1 MKKFVWT
8 IIVALL
14 SSCGEKVETIQPIL
28 QNITES
34 VYASGL
40 VKSKNQ
46 YQVYSSVNGI
56 IQQVLIT
63 EGALV
68 KKGDPMITLVNET
81 QRLSTESAR
90 ISADYSSVEANRDKL
105 NDLKVAID
113 LAKAKMQSD
122 SVFLQ
127 RQKNLWEQGIGSRT
141 ELEQKELAWKN
152 ALTSYQSALLRYN
165 DLKRQID
172 LSAQQSRKNYQ
183 ISSVVADDYTI
194 RAKQDGKVYSL
205 LKEPGEMVNI
215 QTPVAVVG
223 DAHEFIVELEIDEYD
238 IAKIRLGQTAFIS
251 LDSYKGQVFEAV
263 VHKINPMMD
272 DRSRSFTI
280 EAAFTK
286 MPPNLYPNLT
296 AEANILISAKKNALT
311 IPRTYLVDE
320 SFVLLKDGEKRKVV
334 VGLKDYQRVEIV
346 SGLTKDAVIKKPSE

>member
-1 MKKFVWT
+1 M
-8 IIVALL
+8 IVALL
-14 SSCGEKVETIQPIL
+14 SSCGDKVETVQPII

-34 VYASGL
+34 VYASGI

-56 IQQVLIT
+56 IQQVMIT

-105 NDLKVAID
+105 NDLKATID
-113 LAKAKMQSD
+113 LAKARMQSD

-127 RQKNLWEQGIGSRT
+127 RQKNLWSQGIGSRT

-152 ALTSYQSALLRYN
+152 SVTSYQSALLRYN

-183 ISSVVADDYTI
+183 ISTVVADDYTI
-194 RAKQDGKVYSL
+194 RARQHGKGREKWSMSKPLWPWWVIL
-205 LKEPGEMVNI
+205 L
-215 QTPVAVVG
+215 
-223 DAHEFIVELEIDEYD
+223 
-238 IAKIRLGQTAFIS
+238 
-251 LDSYKGQVFEAV
+251 
-263 VHKINPMMD
+263 
-272 DRSRSFTI
+272 
-280 EAAFTK
+280 
-286 MPPNLYPNLT
+286 NLL
-296 AEANILISAKKNALT
+296 
-311 IPRTYLVDE
+311 
-320 SFVLLKDGEKRKVV
+320 
-334 VGLKDYQRVEIV
+334 
-346 SGLTKDAVIKKPSE
+346 

>member
-1 MKKFVWT
+1 MKKLVWA
-8 IIVALL
+8 IIVVLL
-14 SSCGEKVETIQPIL
+14 SSCGEKVETVQPLL

-63 EGALV
+63 EGSLV

-81 QRLSTESAR
+81 QKLSTESAR

-105 NDLKVAID
+105 NDLKVSID

-127 RQKNLWEQGIGSRT
+127 RQKNLWAQGIGSRT

-152 ALTSYQSALLRYN
+152 SVTSYQSSLLRYN

-183 ISSVVADDYTI
+183 ISTVVADDYTI
-194 RAKQDGKVYSL
+194 RARQDGKVYSL
-205 LKEPGEMVNI
+205 LKEPGEMVNV

-223 DAHEFIVELEIDEYD
+223 DAHDFIVELEIDEYD
-238 IAKIRLGQTAFIS
+238 IAKIRLGQTAFVS

-280 EAAFTK
+280 EAAFKK

-296 AEANILISAKKNALT
+296 AEANILISTKKNTLT

-320 SFVLLKDGEKRKVV
+320 NFVLLKDGEKRKVV

-346 SGLTKDAVIKKPSE
+346 SGLNKDAVLKKPSE